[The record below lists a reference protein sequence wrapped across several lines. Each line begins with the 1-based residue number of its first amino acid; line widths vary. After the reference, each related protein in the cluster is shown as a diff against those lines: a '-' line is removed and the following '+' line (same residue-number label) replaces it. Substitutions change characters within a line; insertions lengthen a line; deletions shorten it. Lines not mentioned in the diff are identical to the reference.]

1 MRSGRGLQACAS
13 PIVEQMIEIVWP
25 WVLAAL
31 PLPFIYRRL
40 MRSSAAAATSALR
53 VPAVEDFSLATLQA
67 GTKATSRLAFWL
79 ALIAW
84 LLLLLAAA
92 RPEWL
97 GDAIEIPV
105 SGRDLMLAVDL
116 SKSMQEV
123 DFVIKGQRVDRLQA
137 TKKVVGEFIERRV
150 GDRLG
155 LVLFGTQAYL
165 HVPLTFDRRTIKQ
178 LLDET
183 VIGLAGPSTAIGDA
197 IGLAVKRLRDN
208 DSEDKVLILITD
220 GANTAGVIEPTRAA
234 ELAAAAGLTIHTI
247 GIGADEIM
255 VRRLFGSFRF
265 NPSRELDEDTL
276 RAVADSTG
284 GRYFRARDVDELETI
299 YAEIDKLEPVE
310 RGGEHFRPTTPLYPW
325 PLALALLLSGL
336 VVAIV
341 SRGK

>member
-1 MRSGRGLQACAS
+1 
-13 PIVEQMIEIVWP
+13 MIEIVWP

-40 MRSSAAAATSALR
+40 LRSATTVASTALR
-53 VPAVEDFSLATLQA
+53 VPSIDDFSIITRRS
-67 GTKATSRLAFWL
+67 GSKATSGLAYWL
-79 ALIAW
+79 ALVAW

-92 RPEWL
+92 RPQWL

-123 DFVIKGQRVDRLQA
+123 DFVIDGQRVDRLHA

-165 HVPLTFDRRTIKQ
+165 HVPLTFDRSTVKQ

-197 IGLAVKRLRDN
+197 IGLAVKRLRNN
-208 DSEDKVLILITD
+208 DSKDKVLILITD
-220 GANTAGVIEPTRAA
+220 GANTAGVIEPQRAA
-234 ELAAAAGLTIHTI
+234 ELAAAAGLTIHTV

-265 NPSRELDEDTL
+265 NPSRELDEKTL
-276 RAVADSTG
+276 RAVADSTN
-284 GRYFRARDVDELETI
+284 GRYFRARDVDELESI

-325 PLALALLLSGL
+325 PLAIALLLSGIA
-336 VVAIV
+336 VALV

>member
-1 MRSGRGLQACAS
+1 
-13 PIVEQMIEIVWP
+13 MIEIVWP
-25 WVLAAL
+25 WVLVAL

-40 MRSSAAAATSALR
+40 MRSAATTATSALR
-53 VPAVEDFSLATLQA
+53 VPAVEDFSLVAQSA
-67 GTKATSRLAFWL
+67 GTKAASRWAFWL

-84 LLLLLAAA
+84 SLLLLAAA
-92 RPEWL
+92 RPQWL
-97 GDAIEIPV
+97 GQAIEIPV

-123 DFVIKGQRVDRLQA
+123 DFVIEGQRVDRLQA

-165 HVPLTFDRRTIKQ
+165 HVPLTFDRRTVQQ

-197 IGLAVKRLRDN
+197 IGLSVKRLRDN

-265 NPSRELDEDTL
+265 NPSRELDEKTL

-284 GRYFRARDVDELETI
+284 GRYFRARDVDELDKI

-310 RGGEHFRPTTPLYPW
+310 RGGEHFRPTTPLYTW
-325 PLALALLLSGL
+325 PLAAALLLSGL
-336 VVAIV
+336 VGALV
-341 SRGK
+341 SRNK

>member
-1 MRSGRGLQACAS
+1 
-13 PIVEQMIEIVWP
+13 MIEIVWP

-40 MRSSAAAATSALR
+40 LRSAATAANSALR
-53 VPAVEDFSLATLQA
+53 VPAVEDFSIITQHG
-67 GTKATSRLAFWL
+67 GTGATSRSAYWL
-79 ALIAW
+79 ALAAW

-92 RPEWL
+92 RPQWL
-97 GDAIEIPV
+97 GDAIEVPI

-123 DFVIKGQRVDRLQA
+123 DFVLDGERVNRLTA
-137 TKKVVGEFIERRV
+137 TKKVVGDFIERRV

-155 LVLFGTQAYL
+155 LVLFGSQAYL
-165 HVPLTFDRRTIKQ
+165 HVPLTFDRSTVAQ

-208 DSEDKVLILITD
+208 NSEDKVLILVTD
-220 GANTAGVIEPTRAA
+220 GANTAGVIEPQRAA

-255 VRRLFGSFRF
+255 VRRLFGTFRV
-265 NPSRELDEDTL
+265 NPSRDLDEKTL
-276 RAVADSTG
+276 RAVADSTN
-284 GRYFRARDVDELETI
+284 GRYFRARDVAELEKI

-310 RGGEHFRPTTPLYPW
+310 QGGEHFRPTTPLFPW
-325 PLALALLLSGL
+325 PLALAVLLSGIAVAL
-336 VVAIV
+336 V
-341 SRGK
+341 SQRK

>member
-1 MRSGRGLQACAS
+1 
-13 PIVEQMIEIVWP
+13 MIEIVWP

-40 MRSSAAAATSALR
+40 LGNSAAAASSALR
-53 VPAVEDFSLATLQA
+53 VPAVADFSVVTQSSS
-67 GTKATSRLAFWL
+67 GGATSRAAYWL
-79 ALIAW
+79 ALAAW
-84 LLLLLAAA
+84 LLFLLAAA
-92 RPEWL
+92 RPQWL
-97 GDAIEIPV
+97 GDAIEVPI

-123 DFVIKGQRVDRLQA
+123 DFVLEGQRVDRLTA
-137 TKKVVGEFIERRV
+137 TKKVVGEFIARRV

-165 HVPLTFDRRTIKQ
+165 HVPLTFDRATVAQ

-183 VIGLAGPSTAIGDA
+183 AIGLAGPSTAIGDA
-197 IGLAVKRLRDN
+197 IGLAVKRLRNN

-220 GANTAGVIEPTRAA
+220 GANTAGVIEPQRAA

-255 VRRLFGSFRF
+255 VRRLFGTFRV
-265 NPSRELDEDTL
+265 NPSRDLDEKTL
-276 RAVADSTG
+276 RAVAESTQ
-284 GRYFRARDVDELETI
+284 GRYFRARDVAELESI

-310 RGGEHFRPTTPLYPW
+310 QGGEHFRPTTSLFPW
-325 PLALALLLSGL
+325 PLGFALLLSGIA
-336 VVAIV
+336 VAFV
-341 SRGK
+341 SHRR